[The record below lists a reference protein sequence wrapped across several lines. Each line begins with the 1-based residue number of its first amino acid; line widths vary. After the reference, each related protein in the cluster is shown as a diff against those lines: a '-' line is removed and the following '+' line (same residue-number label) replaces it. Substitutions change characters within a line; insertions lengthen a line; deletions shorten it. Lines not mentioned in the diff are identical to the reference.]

1 MKYPAVVLASAAT
14 MLLGACGM
22 NSDEIREHMGN
33 WKGQTDTALNGAFGL
48 PQKTLD
54 MAGGSQVYHYEF
66 NKGRCVIDFQIDP
79 KRGDAFFDARGAWTA
94 FTTSVAG
101 IIHEHVSEAR
111 IPMTRFANV
120 I

>member
-22 NSDEIREHMGN
+22 NGDEIREHMGN
-33 WKGQTDTALNGAFGL
+33 WKGQTDTALTGAFGL

-54 MAGGSQVYHYEF
+54 IAGGSQVYHYEF

-79 KRGDAFFDARGAWTA
+79 KR
-94 FTTSVAG
+94 
-101 IIHEHVSEAR
+101 IIQDVQMSGSKPGSCPR
-111 IPMTRFANV
+111 KSPGGGSF
-120 I
+120 